1 MKTRGGKIKKG
12 KRKLLR
18 AYCDLNLQ
26 HWEESTFQVSLVP
39 DIPKL
44 NISFKSWIPVCRSA
58 LIIAFESQTYILMQE
73 FIAPESFKVTRNL
86 SRCWIDAIS
95 ADGCLMSL
103 FLVTLLTSSGLAF
116 FFPSPLA
123 IPDGSGFGR
132 ERLTSAV
139 VEIKLVLNFQPFID
153 KM

>member
-1 MKTRGGKIKKG
+1 M
-12 KRKLLR
+12 
-18 AYCDLNLQ
+18 
-26 HWEESTFQVSLVP
+26 
-39 DIPKL
+39 
-44 NISFKSWIPVCRSA
+44 
-58 LIIAFESQTYILMQE
+58 
-73 FIAPESFKVTRNL
+73 
-86 SRCWIDAIS
+86 IS

-132 ERLTSAV
+132 ERLTLAV

>member
-58 LIIAFESQTYILMQE
+58 LIIAFESQTYILMQG

-86 SRCWIDAIS
+86 SRC
-95 ADGCLMSL
+95 
-103 FLVTLLTSSGLAF
+103 
-116 FFPSPLA
+116 
-123 IPDGSGFGR
+123 
-132 ERLTSAV
+132 
-139 VEIKLVLNFQPFID
+139 
-153 KM
+153 